1 MMKHS
6 RFAFLFGALL
16 FGATAIPQSPPANYD
31 ESKVPQYVLPDPL
44 LMLNGKKVK
53 DVKTWQKK
61 RRPEIL
67 GLFETQVYGRTMI
80 GRPNGMTWEVTA
92 TDNQSLARSAI
103 TKTVAIYF
111 AGKKD
116 GPLMELYV
124 ILPAD
129 ARKPV
134 PVFLMPTIFNP
145 KPEKLLSRGYGLAYF
160 NPAAVEP
167 DNVNGYPKSIRAFF
181 AKPGQT
187 GPGPDEWGAI
197 GAWAWAMSRAMDYLV
212 NDPDVDSGRVSIMGV
227 SRVRA
232 QQILIG
238 LKSKRKNYDTYFL
251 SHVSFS

>member
-1 MMKHS
+1 
-6 RFAFLFGALL
+6 
-16 FGATAIPQSPPANYD
+16 
-31 ESKVPQYVLPDPL
+31 
-44 LMLNGKKVK
+44 
-53 DVKTWQKK
+53 
-61 RRPEIL
+61 
-67 GLFETQVYGRTMI
+67 
-80 GRPNGMTWEVTA
+80 
-92 TDNQSLARSAI
+92 
-103 TKTVAIYF
+103 
-111 AGKKD
+111 
-116 GPLMELYV
+116 MELYV

-187 GPGPDEWGAI
+187 RPGPDDQVIHRATHGPSPSADGAP
-197 GAWAWAMSRAMDYLV
+197 L